1 MTTTGD
7 DRHHE
12 WWDQVWLPEHPFASD
27 DLAMGL
33 WRTTRTSAMKRSYV
47 EANCVVAS
55 NLLVID
61 GDDPDTV
68 INAIWDRRQ
77 WLPNLVVENPANGH
91 GHAIWVL
98 QEPVTRTEYA
108 RRKPLAYAAAV
119 TEGLRRSMN
128 GDAGYSGLIT
138 KNPFSSRWNT
148 WWFTEHLYN
157 LRELEACLDD
167 AELMPPPSWR
177 RTRRKKPTGLSRNCD
192 IFESARIWAYREARR
207 IRLRHD
213 HATRQ
218 DHDDLFDAILI
229 HVNELNATYTVPLP
243 DSEAACIARSIT
255 RWITQES
262 RIWKQSSIVTQAQ
275 FVTIQS
281 ARAHKLPPAARHK
294 AGKRAN
300 DARRRIRDKNLTT
313 HIESMTGSTNA
324 R

>member
-1 MTTTGD
+1 
-7 DRHHE
+7 
-12 WWDQVWLPEHPFASD
+12 
-27 DLAMGL
+27 
-33 WRTTRTSAMKRSYV
+33 MKRSYV

-275 FVTIQS
+275 FATIQS

-300 DARRRIRDKNLTT
+300 AVRRAKGQARWEDAK
-313 HIESMTGSTNA
+313 
-324 R
+324 